1 MGDGMIEPPET
12 PHHVVE
18 HHRTAIP
25 WFDVAMGVAVLV
37 VSFGSLY
44 VALHTGHTMEKL
56 VEQNQRLVRA
66 QSTPILQYTHGN
78 NVDGRKAMSF
88 YVRNAGTGPARIAWI
103 RLAHGGK
110 VYQNWTRF
118 AIDQAQ
124 GVPQLPLMSSP
135 IAPAVLS
142 AGEERMI
149 LRWERGGGP
158 VEVAAWDRIEKA
170 RFTDQATACYCS
182 VFDECWTSHMNG
194 DVPQQVE
201 SCENPRAVSAS
212 GKGGH

>member
-1 MGDGMIEPPET
+1 MIEPPET
-12 PHHVVE
+12 PHHVAE
-18 HHRTAIP
+18 HHRTAIK
-25 WFDVAMGVAVLV
+25 WFDIAMAVAVLV

-44 VALHTGHTMEKL
+44 VSLHTGHTMEAL

-78 NVDGRKAMSF
+78 NDDGRQVLSF
-88 YVRNAGTGPARIAWI
+88 HVRNAGTGPARIAWI
-103 RLAHGGK
+103 SLAHGGK
-110 VYQNWTRF
+110 AYRNWTEF
-118 AIDQAQ
+118 ALDQVR
-124 GVPQLPLMSSP
+124 GVPHLPLMSSP

-142 AGEERMI
+142 TGEERMI

-158 VEVAAWDRIEKA
+158 REIAAWDRIEKA
-170 RFTDQATACYCS
+170 RFSDQATACYCS

-201 SCENPRAVSAS
+201 SCEAPRPVITRRTDS
-212 GKGGH
+212 H

>member
-1 MGDGMIEPPET
+1 MIEPPET
-12 PHHVVE
+12 PHHTAE
-18 HHRTAIP
+18 HHRTAIK
-25 WFDVAMGVAVLV
+25 WFDVAMAVAVLV

-44 VALHTGHTMEKL
+44 VSLHTGHTMEAL

-78 NVDGRKAMSF
+78 NDEGRQVLTF
-88 YVRNAGTGPARIAWI
+88 HVRNAGTGPARIAWI

-110 VYQNWTRF
+110 IYRNWTLF
-118 AIDQAQ
+118 ALDQVQ
-124 GVPQLPLMSSP
+124 GVPNRPLMSSP

-149 LRWERGGGP
+149 LRWERGGGS
-158 VEVAAWDRIEKA
+158 VELAAWDRIEQA

-201 SCENPRAVSAS
+201 SCEVPRPVISRRTR
-212 GKGGH
+212 GH

>member
-1 MGDGMIEPPET
+1 MIEPPEA

-44 VALHTGHTMEKL
+44 VSLHTGHTMEAL

-78 NVDGRKAMSF
+78 NLDDQPVLHF
-88 YVRNAGTGPARIAWI
+88 EVRNVGTGPARIAWA
-103 RLAHGGK
+103 RLEQGGQT
-110 VYQNWTRF
+110 YPTWSAF
-118 AIDQAQ
+118 ALKALPQA
-124 GVPQLPLMSSP
+124 GGLPLQNAP
-135 IAPAVLS
+135 LAPAVLS
-142 AGEERMI
+142 AGEERPIMRWPREGDAAQ
-149 LRWERGGGP
+149 LR
-158 VEVAAWDRIEKA
+158 AWDTVERS
-170 RFTDQATACYCS
+170 RFDVVATACYCS

-194 DVPQQVE
+194 EVPQQVE
-201 SCENPRAVSAS
+201 SCDNPRAVPPS

>member
-1 MGDGMIEPPET
+1 MIEPPET
-12 PHHVVE
+12 PHHVAE
-18 HHRTAIP
+18 HHRTAIK
-25 WFDVAMGVAVLV
+25 WFDIAMAVAVLV

-44 VALHTGHTMEKL
+44 VSLHTGHTMEAL

-78 NVDGRKAMSF
+78 NDEGRQVLSF
-88 YVRNAGTGPARIAWI
+88 NVRNAGTGPARIAWV
-103 RLAHGGK
+103 RLTHGGK
-110 VYQNWTRF
+110 VYRNWTRF
-118 AIDQAQ
+118 ALDQVR

-142 AGEERMI
+142 AGEERVI

-158 VEVAAWDRIEKA
+158 SEIAAWDRIEQS
-170 RFTDQATACYCS
+170 RFRDQATACYCS

-201 SCENPRAVSAS
+201 SCENPRAASSS

>member
-1 MGDGMIEPPET
+1 MIEPPET
-12 PHHVVE
+12 PHHTAE
-18 HHRTAIP
+18 HHRTAIK
-25 WFDVAMGVAVLV
+25 WFDVAMAVAVLV

-44 VALHTGHTMEKL
+44 VSLHTGHTMEAL

-78 NVDGRKAMSF
+78 NDEGRQVLTF
-88 YVRNAGTGPARIAWI
+88 HVRNAGTGPARIAWI

-110 VYQNWTRF
+110 IYRNWTLF
-118 AIDQAQ
+118 ALDQVQ
-124 GVPQLPLMSSP
+124 GVPNLPLMSSP

-149 LRWERGGGP
+149 LRWERGGGS
-158 VEVAAWDRIEKA
+158 VELAAWDRIEQA

-201 SCENPRAVSAS
+201 SCEVPRPVISRRTR
-212 GKGGH
+212 GH